1 MEKIFKVSEFNEFI
15 NIYLSQIGEVVVEGE
30 IAEIKISQNKWLF
43 LTVKDEN
50 SNLDVFAV
58 TYQISGYSVLEPG
71 MLVHIYGVPRLYQK
85 TGRFSLH
92 ATQIVPAGEGALR
105 IAFEKLKEKLASE
118 GLFDEARKRQIVPF
132 PEKIGLITA
141 KDSRAF
147 SDFVKVLKHRIGGLK
162 IYFCPVSVQGKDSV
176 DSIIQAFSFFNSRM
190 PDLDALVLIRGGGSL
205 EDLQSFNDEKLA
217 RTIFSSKVPV
227 VCGVGHEDD
236 LTIADLVAD
245 LRASTPSNA
254 AELLAKTRD
263 EIWMEASHS
272 LKILNSYLKQ
282 NLDGSKS
289 DLKKKVVVLEKAIA
303 YQIYFAGR
311 AKDKILSQFSLLKQ
325 RLSNLFKERAYLQ
338 SRLFRS
344 LDYLIFK
351 EKEKAESLV
360 KYFSSFDVRKV
371 LARGFSL
378 TFNEKGEIIRSIK
391 SVSKKS
397 LITTNLLDGKI
408 ASEVLRLEKI

>member
-1 MEKIFKVSEFNEFI
+1 
-15 NIYLSQIGEVVVEGE
+15 
-30 IAEIKISQNKWLF
+30 
-43 LTVKDEN
+43 
-50 SNLDVFAV
+50 
-58 TYQISGYSVLEPG
+58 
-71 MLVHIYGVPRLYQK
+71 
-85 TGRFSLH
+85 
-92 ATQIVPAGEGALR
+92 
-105 IAFEKLKEKLASE
+105 
-118 GLFDEARKRQIVPF
+118 
-132 PEKIGLITA
+132 
-141 KDSRAF
+141 
-147 SDFVKVLKHRIGGLK
+147 
-162 IYFCPVSVQGKDSV
+162 
-176 DSIIQAFSFFNSRM
+176 M